1 MALRRLQVT
10 DFRCL
15 QSAQLELDPQFT
27 LISGPNASGKTSV
40 LEAIYL
46 LGRGRS
52 FRTRRTEQLIRKGS
66 HRFVL
71 FGEIE
76 APDRRFGVGV
86 EGIATGI
93 RGKVAGE
100 FIGSLAELALAL
112 PVQIIDPEVH
122 RLIEEG
128 PARRRR
134 FLDWGVFH
142 VEPDFMGYWQ
152 RFHQA
157 LRQRNAALKARQ
169 ARTLIMA
176 WDADLA
182 RYGVLLSEA
191 RERYVCSLAVTVGEI
206 GRRLLDH
213 EPTISYR
220 RGWPRDAELI
230 SALEASLALDQER
243 GFTQIGPQRGELQI
257 SLGGSPVRDRV
268 SRGQQK
274 LLSAALLLAQVRLF
288 PSNAAVQPTLLLD
301 DPGAE
306 LDDARLGALIREVS
320 AQQTQLVVT
329 TLHAN
334 FQELGTPGRRYR
346 LLDGTLQADG

>member
-15 QSAQLELDPQFT
+15 QSAQLELDPRFT

-66 HRFVL
+66 DRFVL

-86 EGIATGI
+86 EGVPTGI
-93 RGKVAGE
+93 RGKIGGE
-100 FIGSLAELALAL
+100 FISSLAELALAL

-152 RFHQA
+152 KFHQA
-157 LRQRNAALKARQ
+157 LRQRNAALRARQ
-169 ARTLIMA
+169 PRTLILA
-176 WDADLA
+176 WDSDLA
-182 RYGVLLSEA
+182 RYGALLSEA
-191 RERYVCSLAVTVGEI
+191 RERYVSPLAVAVAEI

-243 GFTQIGPQRGELQI
+243 GFTQIGPQRAELQI
-257 SLGGSPVRDRV
+257 SLGGSAVRDRV

-274 LLSAALLLAQVRLF
+274 LLSATLLLAQVRLF
-288 PSNAAVQPTLLLD
+288 PPTAAVQPTLLLD

-320 AQQTQLVVT
+320 AQQAQLVVT
-329 TLHAN
+329 TLHAD
-334 FQELGTPGRRYR
+334 FEALGTPGRRYR
-346 LLDGTLQADG
+346 LLDGTLEADG

>member
-15 QSAQLELDPQFT
+15 QSAQLDLDPQFT

-52 FRTRRTEQLIRKGS
+52 FRTRRIEQLIRKGS
-66 HRFVL
+66 DRFVL

-76 APDRRFGVGV
+76 ATDRRFGVGV
-86 EGIATGI
+86 EGGPTAI
-93 RGKVAGE
+93 RGKVGGE
-100 FIGSLAELALAL
+100 FIRSLTELALAL

-142 VEPDFMGYWQ
+142 VEPEFMGHWQ

-169 ARTLIMA
+169 SRTLILA
-176 WDADLA
+176 WDADLV
-182 RYGVLLSEA
+182 RYGGLLSEA
-191 RERYVCSLAVTVGEI
+191 RERYISSLAIEVGQI
-206 GRRLLDH
+206 GRRLLDL
-213 EPTISYR
+213 EPAIAYR
-220 RGWPRDAELI
+220 RGWPRDAEFAT
-230 SALEASLALDQER
+230 ALEASLALDQER
-243 GFTQIGPQRGELQI
+243 GFTQIGPQRADLQI
-257 SLGGSPVRDRV
+257 SLGGTAVRDRV

-288 PSNAAVQPTLLLD
+288 PPSAAVQPTLLLD

-320 AQQTQLVVT
+320 AQHAQLVVT
-329 TLHAN
+329 TLHPD
-334 FQELGTPGRRYR
+334 FQALGTPGRRYR
-346 LLDGTLQADG
+346 LLDGALEAG